1 LGGGGG
7 GRGHE
12 THTIPNISLSAFLL
26 SRVSLAAIDRLEGY
40 RKEKKEKKME
50 KKWKKGGQ
58 EWVWCSMVNEMREKR
73 E

>member
-1 LGGGGG
+1 
-7 GRGHE
+7 
-12 THTIPNISLSAFLL
+12 
-26 SRVSLAAIDRLEGY
+26 VSLAAIDRLEGY